1 MRSAKETGCFPYC
14 MKTVCY
20 FEVFNDGRLVQL
32 RDEYERLDA
41 YFRAKDGITKICAG
55 DTISF
60 IANQTAEVEDSIGAD
75 LVSAGYAEEIKEAK
89 PATPKAGVKKN
100 ADA

>member
-1 MRSAKETGCFPYC
+1 
-14 MKTVCY
+14 MK
-20 FEVFNDGRLVQL
+20 L
-32 RDEYERLDA
+32 R
-41 YFRAKDGITKICAG
+41 ITKSCAG
-55 DTISF
+55 DTFSF

-89 PATPKAGVKKN
+89 PAATKAGAKKN